1 MFLTPEF
8 WVLVAF
14 VIFMV
19 IAGYAGAFGK
29 ITDALDARGRRV
41 RAELDEAK
49 RLREEAAAVLAD
61 YKKKA
66 QEAEREAEAMIVAAR
81 EEAERVAKEGHER
94 MTEFVARRTAAA
106 EAKIAQAEQSAA
118 QAVRNAA
125 AEAAIKISESVL
137 REEVKGALGQD
148 LLTKGLGE
156 VKSKLH
162 S

>member
-1 MFLTPEF
+1 MFFTPEF
-8 WVLVAF
+8 WVLVSF
-14 VIFMV
+14 VIFMIV
-19 IAGYAGAFGK
+19 AGYAGAFTK
-29 ITDALDARGRRV
+29 IIDALDARGRRV

-66 QEAEREAEAMIVAAR
+66 QEAERDAEAMVSAAR
-81 EEAERVAKEGHER
+81 EEAERVAKDAHER
-94 MTEFVARRTAAA
+94 MTDFVARRTAAA

-118 QAVRNAA
+118 QAVRDAA
-125 AEAAIKISESVL
+125 AEAAVKVSESVL
-137 REEVKGALGQD
+137 RDQVKGPLGPE
-148 LLTKGLGE
+148 LIAKGLGE

>member
-1 MFLTPEF
+1 MFFTPEF

-14 VIFMV
+14 LIFMG
-19 IAGYAGAFGK
+19 IAAYAGAFNK
-29 ITDALDARGRRV
+29 IIDALDGRGRRV
-41 RAELDEAK
+41 RAELDEAR

-61 YKKKA
+61 YRKRAK
-66 QEAEREAEAMIVAAR
+66 EAEQQAEAMVAAAR
-81 EEAERVAKEGHER
+81 EEAERTAKEAHDR
-94 MTEFVARRTAAA
+94 LTDFVARRTAAA

-118 QAVRNAA
+118 EAVRSAA
-125 AEAAIKISESVL
+125 AEAAVKVSEAVL
-137 REEVKGALGQD
+137 REQVKGPLGQE

>member
-1 MFLTPEF
+1 MFFTPEF
-8 WVLVAF
+8 WVLVSF

-19 IAGYAGAFGK
+19 IAGYAGAFSK
-29 ITDALDARGRRV
+29 IIDALDARGRRV
-41 RAELDEAK
+41 RAELDEAR

-66 QEAEREAEAMIVAAR
+66 QEAEAQADAMVAAAR
-81 EEAERVAKEGHER
+81 EEAERVAKDAHDR
-94 MTEFVARRTAAA
+94 ITDFVARRTAAA
-106 EAKIAQAEQSAA
+106 EQKIAQAEQSAA

-125 AEAAIKISESVL
+125 AEAAVKVSEAVL
-137 REEVKGALGQD
+137 REQVRGPLGQD